1 MGEMPR
7 LGNICVGVTRFMP
20 LDLGDDAFKGQDRV
34 STHPGTNSWIS
45 IGVSPCFG
53 DKRRKWAFA
62 REDDNDA
69 IVYV

>member
-1 MGEMPR
+1 
-7 LGNICVGVTRFMP
+7 MP